1 MSFAFLGLKSIKSPT
16 QIKNIPKSIIVHFD
30 NMSIIFICLLVVCK
44 VARRV
49 AGNGRV
55 YETFGISK
63 RFPIKLQLL
72 LIRAETLDKP
82 LTAKCFIH
90 DVCALHEQ
98 CTHHRRSVKMS
109 KIQIF
114 FKIPIVRGYIFFQRV
129 QIPYASRYIGKAL
142 VSRKVVYR
150 EVCTEGGVSEEMSGG
165 HFEVIDPTVGQTA
178 KSGTDTSTSSVQA
191 QQERYMRHICLG

>member
-82 LTAKCFIH
+82 LIAKCFIH
-90 DVCALHEQ
+90 VVRHWRLFFLSNIINLFNRSATRPKCVCVGRADKLFGKIWIAGLIYVFCQ
-98 CTHHRRSVKMS
+98 C
-109 KIQIF
+109 
-114 FKIPIVRGYIFFQRV
+114 
-129 QIPYASRYIGKAL
+129 A
-142 VSRKVVYR
+142 
-150 EVCTEGGVSEEMSGG
+150 
-165 HFEVIDPTVGQTA
+165 
-178 KSGTDTSTSSVQA
+178 
-191 QQERYMRHICLG
+191 

>member
-90 DVCALHEQ
+90 VVS
-98 CTHHRRSVKMS
+98 RSVF
-109 KIQIF
+109 IF
-114 FKIPIVRGYIFFQRV
+114 SVIFLSICYFVSVCRALEQTH
-129 QIPYASRYIGKAL
+129 SLTSFGFSIGSCGLAMCVAVKHWL
-142 VSRKVVYR
+142 FHT
-150 EVCTEGGVSEEMSGG
+150 C
-165 HFEVIDPTVGQTA
+165 HFAG
-178 KSGTDTSTSSVQA
+178 
-191 QQERYMRHICLG
+191 